1 MFDCEEYH
9 SEFQALEVKRHTPL
23 TDRLVL
29 HYFELQKLPET
40 ITADS
45 GLELW
50 LALFNAETEEDLK
63 QLEGLEVPGVSQAIA
78 AYRKITVTKEFREY
92 ERLWS
97 KARHDEAQAL
107 YNERR
112 GIARKLLLRNRPI
125 DEIIEDTG
133 LTREE
138 VEDLRISM

>member
-1 MFDCEEYH
+1 
-9 SEFQALEVKRHTPL
+9 
-23 TDRLVL
+23 
-29 HYFELQKLPET
+29 
-40 ITADS
+40 
-45 GLELW
+45 
-50 LALFNAETEEDLK
+50 
-63 QLEGLEVPGVSQAIA
+63 LEGLEVPGVSQAIA
-78 AYRKITVTKEFREY
+78 AYRKIIVTKEFREY

-107 YNERR
+107 FNERR

-125 DEIIEDTG
+125 DEIVEDTG